1 MGRPPA
7 TPAMGSDSSPPD
19 GAGVRAQL
27 RFYLTDHDTPIG
39 FGVDAVLFVLNL
51 AFIAIYVAQTY
62 PLYPATES
70 LLWALELGIASV
82 FAVEYGLRVY
92 AARDRLDSVTNPYM
106 VVDLLAILPT
116 FAVFLLPPPLLA
128 SIGFLRAI
136 RVVRVLRFYRFTD
149 DAEFFFGTVSDNT
162 LRATKL
168 LLTVLVILFVSS
180 GLLYSAEHGVNPGVE
195 TFGDA
200 FYYMT
205 VTLSTVGFGDIL
217 AVTALG
223 RWLTVASIIAAVIL
237 IPHQASKI
245 VREWTR
251 RETVDVTCPNCGLAE
266 HDPDASHC
274 KACGHVLYR
283 GSDERTAPSEQA

>member
-1 MGRPPA
+1 MS
-7 TPAMGSDSSPPD
+7 SDSSPPD
-19 GAGVRAQL
+19 GAGVREHL
-27 RFYLTDHDTPIG
+27 RFYLNDHDTTVG

-51 AFIAIYVAQTY
+51 VFIAIYVAQTY
-62 PLYPATES
+62 SLDAETVS
-70 LLWALELGIASV
+70 LLWLLELAIASV
-82 FAVEYGLRVY
+82 FAIEYGLRVY

-116 FAVFLLPPPLLA
+116 FAVFFLPPTLVA

-136 RVVRVLRFYRFTD
+136 RVVRVLRFYRFTE

-180 GLLYSAEHGVNPGVE
+180 GLFYSAEHGVNPDVE

-217 AVTALG
+217 AVTAAG

-237 IPHQASKI
+237 IPQQASKI

-251 RETVDVTCPNCGLAE
+251 RDTVDVTCPNCGLAE

-283 GSDERTAPSEQA
+283 EPDAQTGPSEQA